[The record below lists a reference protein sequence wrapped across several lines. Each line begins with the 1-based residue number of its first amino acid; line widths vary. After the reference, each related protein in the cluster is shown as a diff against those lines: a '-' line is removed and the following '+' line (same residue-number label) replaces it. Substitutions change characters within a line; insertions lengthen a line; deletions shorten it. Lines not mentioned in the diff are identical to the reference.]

1 MVDLRVDLDGL
12 SQLGST
18 LSSITSGL
26 DATRRLVDGVR
37 SELGSGDLWDALDDF
52 ENHWDDGRRQIE
64 KNMTAMTGI
73 LDDVVRTYSA
83 SDEDLA
89 TDLRKESSGQDFGS

>member
-12 SQLGST
+12 TLLGST

-26 DATRRLVDGVR
+26 DATRRLIDGVR
-37 SELGSGDLWDALDDF
+37 SDLGSGDLWDALDDF
-52 ENHWDDGRRQIE
+52 ESHWDDGRGQIE

-73 LDDVVRTYSA
+73 LDDVVRTYSTG
-83 SDEDLA
+83 DEQLA
-89 TDLRKESSGQDFGS
+89 TDLRKESSGEGGS